1 MAKKKKQKSWSESL
15 KAAGYGNTST
25 LSENQRSL
33 TKEGKAKAKSK
44 SKSGEK
50 VNSAYKNTNIKY
62 NTSPSS
68 ASVTSTGRHN
78 IESNK
83 PVTSN
88 ITKPSI
94 RYSNVTG
101 RGESKYKIGD
111 LNPFSRGYSINNN
124 ITNRNKVNDFFNI
137 NNPTSSYL
145 DSKTQRKDFKKVVKL
160 NTDGRSDKE
169 KYEDAKDYEKA
180 AKTDKDSKKYITKG
194 KNTKDTGNGYLSSN
208 PLEYLINKHEKQDI
222 RGNTK
227 TDVEK
232 YSKYKFLNK
241 DEINTYNYVLG
252 KHGKEEAVRY
262 LDSIDQQL
270 EQRKADNETAQ
281 LKEVQENTDNSR
293 EYWGKLFKY
302 RAGEDFKNAVEGLG
316 LGAIESSGNDYT
328 EATKAGQLNRE
339 ETVNTIKDKVTDEK
353 GRQIYTDHNG
363 NESAIYTEKG
373 KKYLKDKDGNNIA
386 VVVTDKK
393 GNMYAA
399 DLDKNGNI
407 KTNKKGQYY
416 TYELNEKLKGN
427 LSSIAMETAE
437 TVIDQT
443 PQLVLGAVTGSE
455 IVSLGAMG
463 ASVFGNSKNQA
474 LKEGKTAEQ
483 ATKFAILS
491 ALKEIGSE
499 KVLGFVPGV
508 NKENAGLFTKA
519 LEKTVKPL
527 ANNRVVSKFIGQALE
542 EGAEEVVGDIFEPLI
557 ERASYGKNVD
567 ENGKEISLGESYKLK
582 GKDVLKDMV
591 IGTLSGAVMNTG
603 SSVFSA
609 VQRGNTT
616 KAIQEMAKTSET
628 ESPKQL
634 ADELTFKET
643 LENSKIQGRSK
654 DITNGVGIIE
664 STLGYENGKFAES
677 YSKNE
682 LINMFGENNTNKYL
696 NEVKEI
702 RSEQTKGVKKAL
714 EGVKNYKEWRDE
726 ARNGV
731 AERDESG
738 NIIRKTRTVGSFT
751 ERNRLKTETENT
763 NLNAEIAKEFE
774 LSEDK
779 GVLDYEK
786 AIREG
791 KNESELPYR
800 LSENGVNNAARR
812 DIKDILKVDTSGY
825 NVGILKQAVDNINY
839 NETNAGTKDI
849 ARAKYIIDNYDS
861 IERNKVLDN
870 DKGTLGLTLNKVI
883 GDNHYIV
890 EMAVNTSEGNIFITD
905 VLKTDIDRGTT
916 IDEEG
921 LKRQEIQDEFRQR
934 IDQSGII
941 NTLAEK
947 VGLNVEYENTDSSE
961 NGYIKGDTV
970 VLNVNSDKSFMFTF
984 GHELTHYLKK
994 KGVKSYESFKKT
1006 AEKIINKNTEYKEQK
1021 VKTESIYKKA
1031 IESGRIVLNENENT
1045 EDYIHE
1051 EVLADFVGNVVFSND
1066 EKAMRAIVKEDMGTA
1081 QRIMEFFRSIH
1092 DTLKKVS
1099 KGEKGYKEA
1108 IQILKAEK
1116 AFNKAIGEIRGIN
1129 ALIGKNSKDTGNSI
1143 EQTADEGSE
1152 GKEKYSISTKF
1163 SLSDETDSEG
1173 SRLTNKQ
1180 AEYFKDSK
1188 ARDKDGN
1195 LQVLYHQTDSEFNVF
1210 DTKLRTHSKG
1220 DYLFPNGIFLKPTKD
1235 DVKIGNNTKQMQL
1248 YANIT
1253 KNIFAK
1259 DRYDLE
1265 RQIRG
1270 LNTQISERIDELKSF
1285 DEFKTIEY
1293 EKIDKQADEA
1303 YKEVYIK
1310 LISEDAKEKAEA
1322 RAVLNKWSK
1331 KENDYLNAW
1340 NSEYNEKASKIR
1352 DLITEEFIKKGYDG
1366 IILNNDEGS
1375 FGRNVKTY
1383 FVLNSNQVKNT
1394 ANLNPTENSD
1404 IRYSIQSDKEGNK
1417 YVKIDTDQ
1425 NIFEGIAKKDYSKI
1439 AKMYMQDYLRGETAL
1454 SKDDKAIIGRKGINK
1469 YTNPGKRQFLFDK
1482 KMRLTPELKN
1492 VLKIAKKIEESDASK
1507 ANSKYKNWEYYNFK
1521 FSIDDKNFSG
1531 IINIGI
1537 DENGNKHFYEINNI
1551 KEARLGGISGISPE
1565 STVPKSSSSINS
1577 ISKEAENSNGFEDK
1591 SSDKNKKYSFAGI
1604 KAKTAN
1610 FNKLNE
1616 AKYLYENKEKMAD
1629 IFKKTGWY
1637 IGKDNKWRF
1646 EIDNS
1651 KAKLINIVNNE
1662 LWERLSGTPYERAEE
1677 ILEYHKSLSQMT
1689 DMMLFPNK
1697 YSIEQIDRIKNTVN
1711 KYKSDS
1717 NIVEQERILAKEQSK
1732 RRKDFLEGKGTI
1744 SLNSLIENEELF
1756 NAYPNLADVKLKLY
1770 NPSNNTM
1777 GFYNSNNNTIG
1788 LNSKW
1793 FDAFGIREIKK
1804 DDVLRTL
1811 LHEIQHVIQNY
1822 ESFDPGANFEI
1833 EGKEKYTKNAGEI
1846 EARDV
1851 ANRLN
1856 YTENEKSNTLP
1867 KNNIDIRYSINE
1879 NFTKDVRDIIDKKSD
1894 KEYVKV
1900 YNGTPIPLMESGME
1914 NYPMYMTRNHII
1926 STVLTKSEAK
1936 EKGFPLRRGK
1946 KKRKV
1951 NYHGLGEKGLIDS
1964 LSSLENPRN
1973 VYRYT
1978 DINNTHNDNDFI
1990 IDTGLMDKDGNNIIV
2005 TARITDNKVILNE
2018 GDYNLI
2024 TSAYGK
2030 NNYDNYIQRQLA
2042 DKKIRAVY
2050 PMEGNQYPFLN
2061 RDNSSSKA
2069 VYPRWSDIAGHN
2081 ITEDNS
2087 SFNNSI
2093 LENEDKV
2100 NKKHSISEETIR
2112 EVENSD
2118 NEIMKEMLNEIRSLT
2133 KKVEELNKNS
2143 NIERTETENI
2153 NQAIIKE
2160 NNKKVNKRNEI
2171 PNIEDTVFDEVITT
2185 SKEKTQRVYNR
2196 EVEKARE
2203 LNKEAKKG
2211 LPTKEKREQ
2220 IAKINQIESSDEL
2233 IRYLE
2238 EQTKKDKAER
2248 ESKKGENKKVPF
2260 NKFDKLR
2267 QQIFN
2272 SGHAFDKLSNIVG
2285 DNSVRDMYNSN
2296 LHSSQAAWGWLDKE
2310 QTDLWGNVTGKSV
2323 KDILEPIAN
2332 EDKMYEFSDYLYH
2345 YLNIDRWKR
2354 GKALDEGV
2362 SENIS
2367 SIIVQNYE
2375 ENNPVFKETANEV
2388 WEYYRNILDYNVQ
2401 AGLVE
2406 KEFAE
2411 ELKKKSPHYIP
2422 LSIEKFSDEFEYYK
2436 PHEDFNEIE
2445 NPIKLAK
2452 GGSGFTSLTLIDKA
2466 MIRSANNTIKNA
2478 KLNMLMNSV
2487 YDAVKANTDK
2497 TNDYVKIISEPVT
2510 EVEGRSGMLIGSV
2523 RIHANNIVTFGVNG
2537 FETKVKM
2544 QKDFIQ
2550 GLNDLSS
2557 NQDYLADNVIAQAL
2571 AKGVDYFKRLHT
2583 SYDPTFIIR
2592 NFFRDFQDALI
2603 WADKPL
2609 EFMKKYP
2616 RAFREAK
2623 RGLGIG
2629 LTRKARNRGSR
2640 LWDLYVSLGAVGEVG
2655 VNEYSD
2661 FIDSKGNIRKGI
2673 NKIAGNIEKLN
2684 LLIEQAARFDEFLRQ
2699 LEKDGQLEK
2708 IQNSE
2713 SLSKNDYNSLM
2724 NALYKADDIT
2734 LNFQRGGKITKTAN
2748 KYLIPF
2754 INPALQDFSKFVRN
2768 ITAMDSWDS
2777 KDKKQILSS
2786 SVRFCAKATL
2796 LGLETYAVSQLI
2808 GVIAEA
2814 FTGDDDEK
2822 KKKLEKEM
2830 SSYTDYFKKSHFLIP
2845 IWDEEKKEYITIRIP
2860 KGRILGSIVNFT
2872 SDTIKDGF
2880 NIENYKNDL
2889 VYLWEQISPMETTA
2903 IWGTLTQAKNN
2914 VNYFGSPIVY
2924 DTYSELPDK
2933 DQYDDSTTSIAKK
2946 IGEITNISPMK
2957 IDYVLDQYSG
2967 VLGDVIMPFLA
2978 TDGNTSLYYNSLT
2991 ENTLTDVIGNMT
3003 KRLKVDTVYSNNT
3016 NSKYSDMKQ
3025 KLTEDSAVEK
3035 RIEGNYGKTPT
3046 KAMIALVKANDSEIS
3061 KLYTKKE
3068 QIYKNTKLSNNEKRE
3083 KCRKIQI
3090 KINKYKEATLEE
3102 VEAIRPELEKAYKEN
3117 YKNTKKKYGDKAYGK
3132 VYSSDVANALV
3143 KKVKTEHAGKL
3154 ALNMLYPTSDNLDDT
3169 DGSDKYNN
3177 GESIK
3182 NCKILKKAGVSYLE
3196 QAEYQVYVNKYKYKK
3211 KTEVSYEERAK
3222 KFKNKLKSL
3231 KNLNTSERNLL
3242 YMSTYKYNFNG
3253 NAKRYEV
3260 YGNVKYDVAMYLA
3273 KNKNLTTA
3281 QRAKIAKNA
3290 GYEIIKE
3297 GKDTYITW

>member
-1 MAKKKKQKSWSESL
+1 MARKKKEKSWEEKL
-15 KAAGYGNTST
+15 NNAGYGNSSN
-25 LSENQRSL
+25 LSQNQRSL
-33 TKEGKAKAKSK
+33 TKEGKSKAKSK
-44 SKSGEK
+44 TKSGEK
-50 VNSAYKNTNIKY
+50 VKSAYKNTNIKY

-68 ASVTSTGRHN
+68 SSVTSTGRHD
-78 IESNK
+78 IGSNK
-83 PVTSN
+83 RVTSN

-124 ITNRNKVNDFFNI
+124 ITNKITNNITKENKFKNI
-137 NNPTSSYL
+137 NLIRFS
-145 DSKTQRKDFKKVVKL
+145 D
-160 NTDGRSDKE
+160 DGRSDKE
-169 KYEDAKDYEKA
+169 KYKDARSHEKDA
-180 AKTDKDSKKYITKG
+180 VTDKDYKKYAKKG
-194 KNTKDTGNGYLSSN
+194 KEEDLKASEGATANNLTYS
-208 PLEYLINKHEKQDI
+208 INKHKQNDS
-222 RGNTK
+222 RKDTK

-232 YSKYKFLNK
+232 YSKYKFLKKN
-241 DEINTYNYVLG
+241 EINTYYYVLG
-252 KHGKEEAVRY
+252 KYGKEEAERY
-262 LDSIDQQL
+262 LTDIDQEL

-281 LKEVQENTDNSR
+281 LKEIQKSTDNER
-293 EYWGKLFKY
+293 EYNFKLLGY
-302 RAGEDFKNAVEGLG
+302 RASEAFKNAVSGLG
-316 LGAIESSGNDYT
+316 LGTRMLSGNDTT
-328 EATKAGQLNRE
+328 ESTKAGQLNRE

-363 NESAIYTEKG
+363 NESAIYTEEG

-474 LKEGKTAEQ
+474 LKEGKTVEQ
-483 ATKFAILS
+483 ATKFATLS

-499 KVLGFVPGV
+499 KVLGFVPGI
-508 NKENAGLFTKA
+508 NKENAGLFTKV

-542 EGAEEVVGDIFEPLI
+542 EGAEEVVGDMFEPLI

-567 ENGKEISLGESYKLK
+567 KNGKEISLGESYRLK

-643 LENSKIQGRSK
+643 LENSKIQKPKKGRSN
-654 DITNGVGIIE
+654 DITSGVGIIE
-664 STLGYENGKFAES
+664 GTLGYENGKFAES

-702 RSEQTKGVKKAL
+702 RSEQIKGVKKAL

-731 AERDESG
+731 TERDENG
-738 NIIRKTRTVGSFT
+738 NIIRKTRTVGAFT

-779 GVLDYEK
+779 GVLEYEK

-800 LSENGVNNAARR
+800 LSENGVNNTARR
-812 DIKDILKVDTSGY
+812 DIKDILKVDTSNY

-839 NETNAGTKDI
+839 NETNAGTEDI

-916 IDEEG
+916 IDKEG
-921 LKRQEIQDEFRQR
+921 LERQKIQDDFKEKVDHSLL
-934 IDQSGII
+934 IDALS
-941 NTLAEK
+941 EK
-947 VGLNVEYENTDSSE
+947 VGLKVEYENAEESE
-961 NGYIKGDTV
+961 NGYISGDTV
-970 VLNVNSDKSFMFTF
+970 VINVNSDKSFIFTF
-984 GHELTHYLKK
+984 GHELTHYIKSK
-994 KGVKSYESFKKT
+994 SDKSYQSFIKV
-1006 AEKIINKNTEYKEQK
+1006 ADKIIKGNSKYREQK
-1021 VKTESIYKKA
+1021 VKTESIYKEA

-1051 EVLADFVGNVVFSND
+1051 EVIADFVGNVVFRND
-1066 EKAMRAIVKEDMGTA
+1066 EKAMRAIVKEDISTA
-1081 QRIMEFFRSIH
+1081 QRIVEFFKSIH

-1129 ALIGKNSKDTGNSI
+1129 ALIGKDTNKAQNSLNK
-1143 EQTADEGSE
+1143 TAEEISE
-1152 GKEKYSISTKF
+1152 GKKT
-1163 SLSDETDSEG
+1163 TD
-1173 SRLTNKQ
+1173 
-1180 AEYFKDSK
+1180 
-1188 ARDKDGN
+1188 
-1195 LQVLYHQTDSEFNVF
+1195 
-1210 DTKLRTHSKG
+1210 
-1220 DYLFPNGIFLKPTKD
+1220 
-1235 DVKIGNNTKQMQL
+1235 
-1248 YANIT
+1248 
-1253 KNIFAK
+1253 
-1259 DRYDLE
+1259 
-1265 RQIRG
+1265 
-1270 LNTQISERIDELKSF
+1270 
-1285 DEFKTIEY
+1285 
-1293 EKIDKQADEA
+1293 
-1303 YKEVYIK
+1303 IK
-1310 LISEDAKEKAEA
+1310 
-1322 RAVLNKWSK
+1322 
-1331 KENDYLNAW
+1331 
-1340 NSEYNEKASKIR
+1340 
-1352 DLITEEFIKKGYDG
+1352 
-1366 IILNNDEGS
+1366 
-1375 FGRNVKTY
+1375 
-1383 FVLNSNQVKNT
+1383 
-1394 ANLNPTENSD
+1394 
-1404 IRYSIQSDKEGNK
+1404 YSIQSDKDGNK

-1425 NIFEGIAKKDYSKI
+1425 DIFEGIAKKDYSKI
-1439 AKMYMQDYLRGETAL
+1439 AKMYMQDYLRGETVL

-1565 STVPKSSSSINS
+1565 STVPKSSFSINS
-1577 ISKEAENSNGFEDK
+1577 ISKEAGNSNGFSEK
-1591 SSDKNKKYSFAGI
+1591 NNKKFSNKKYS
-1604 KAKTAN
+1604 
-1610 FNKLNE
+1610 L
-1616 AKYLYENKEKMAD
+1616 
-1629 IFKKTGWY
+1629 
-1637 IGKDNKWRF
+1637 
-1646 EIDNS
+1646 
-1651 KAKLINIVNNE
+1651 
-1662 LWERLSGTPYERAEE
+1662 
-1677 ILEYHKSLSQMT
+1677 
-1689 DMMLFPNK
+1689 
-1697 YSIEQIDRIKNTVN
+1697 
-1711 KYKSDS
+1711 
-1717 NIVEQERILAKEQSK
+1717 
-1732 RRKDFLEGKGTI
+1732 
-1744 SLNSLIENEELF
+1744 
-1756 NAYPNLADVKLKLY
+1756 
-1770 NPSNNTM
+1770 
-1777 GFYNSNNNTIG
+1777 
-1788 LNSKW
+1788 
-1793 FDAFGIREIKK
+1793 
-1804 DDVLRTL
+1804 
-1811 LHEIQHVIQNY
+1811 
-1822 ESFDPGANFEI
+1822 
-1833 EGKEKYTKNAGEI
+1833 
-1846 EARDV
+1846 
-1851 ANRLN
+1851 
-1856 YTENEKSNTLP
+1856 
-1867 KNNIDIRYSINE
+1867 NE
-1879 NFTKDVRDIIDKKSD
+1879 NFTKDVREIIDKKSD

-1900 YNGTPIPLMESGME
+1900 YNGTPIPLMESGMK

-1926 STVLTKSEAK
+1926 STVLTQAEAK
-1936 EKGFPLRRGK
+1936 EKGFPLRKGRN
-1946 KKRKV
+1946 KRLI
-1951 NYHGLGEKGLIDS
+1951 NYHGLGEQGLIDS
-1964 LSSLENPRN
+1964 LSSLENPRT

-1978 DINNTHNDNDFI
+1978 DIDPKYNSDNFL
-1990 IDTGLMDKDGNNIIV
+1990 IDTGLKDKDGNNIIV
-2005 TARITDNKVILNE
+2005 TARIADNRVILDE
-2018 GDYNLI
+2018 DDYNLI

-2030 NNYDNYIQRQLA
+2030 NNYDSYIQKQLA
-2042 DKKIRAVY
+2042 DKKIRV
-2050 PMEGNQYPFLN
+2050 
-2061 RDNSSSKA
+2061 

-2081 ITEDNS
+2081 ITEDNNP
-2087 SFNNSI
+2087 FNNSI
-2093 LENEDKV
+2093 LENKDKV

-2112 EVENSD
+2112 LVENSD

-2133 KKVEELNKNS
+2133 KRVEELNKNS

-2153 NQAIIKE
+2153 NQAIIEE
-2160 NNKKVNKRNEI
+2160 NNKKVNESKEI
-2171 PNIEDTVFDEVITT
+2171 PNIDDTVFDEVITT

-2196 EVEKARE
+2196 EVEKTRG

-2220 IAKINQIESSDEL
+2220 IAKINQIKNADEL

-2238 EQTKKDKAER
+2238 EQTKKEKSER

-2272 SGHAFDKLSNIVG
+2272 SGHAFDKLSNIIG

-2296 LHSSQAAWGWLDKE
+2296 LHSSQSAWGWLDKE

-2332 EDKMYEFSDYLYH
+2332 EDKIYEFSDYLYH

-2362 SENIS
+2362 SENVS

-2411 ELKKKSPHYIP
+2411 ELKKQSPHYIP
-2422 LSIEKFSDEFEYYK
+2422 LSIEKFSNEFEYYK

-2478 KLNMLMNSV
+2478 RLNMLMNSV

-2497 TNDYVKIISEPVT
+2497 TSDYVKIISEPVT
-2510 EVEGRSGMLIGSV
+2510 EVEGRSGILISSV

-2603 WADKPL
+2603 WTDKPL
-2609 EFMKKYP
+2609 EFVKKYP
-2616 RAFREAK
+2616 RAFREVK

-2673 NKIAGNIEKLN
+2673 NKFAGNIEKLN

-2796 LGLETYAVSQLI
+2796 LGLKTYAVSQLI

-2814 FTGDDDEK
+2814 LTGDDDEK

-2889 VYLWEQISPMETTA
+2889 VYLWEQISPLETTA

-2924 DTYSELPDK
+2924 DKYSELPDK

-3016 NSKYSDMKQ
+3016 NSKYSNMKQ

-3083 KCRKIQI
+3083 KCREIQI

-3117 YKNTKKKYGDKAYGK
+3117 YKNAKKKYDDKAYGK